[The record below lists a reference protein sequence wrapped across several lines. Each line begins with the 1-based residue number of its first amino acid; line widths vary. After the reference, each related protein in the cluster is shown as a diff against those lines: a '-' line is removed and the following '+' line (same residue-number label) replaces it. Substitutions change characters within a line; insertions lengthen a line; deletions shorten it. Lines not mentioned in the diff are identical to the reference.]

1 MHGLI
6 FVTWEKYLAE
16 RFGTSFLRAYRSA
29 LGETAATSPLASR
42 VYDDGLLLAGVEVVC
57 RLSYVSA
64 GILLHEYGRYFIIN
78 GLTSHLCAYLLNR
91 VNSGKELLFTMRRA
105 HNQLRRMP
113 DGLTPPVFG
122 FELLQAD
129 GDRFIL
135 LYDSHRK
142 LCPVLLGAIEGAA
155 ERFGERVSV
164 SEITCMKHGADACR
178 FEVQFFASAARKPS
192 GETAEQH
199 ARNLAQRQLA
209 DIVFSCLPDTDGIS
223 LLDLYRIMESQRL
236 NREQLRLSTL
246 LEALRH
252 LQYVGLAASTAN
264 QPGDN
269 LTLRRYWRVP
279 TMQGE

>member
-6 FVTWEKYLAE
+6 FVTWEKYLTE

-29 LGETAATSPLASR
+29 LGETSATSPLASR
-42 VYDDGLLLAGVEVVC
+42 VYDDELLLMGVEVAC
-57 RLSYVSA
+57 RLTYVSA
-64 GILLHEYGRYFIIN
+64 GVLLREYGRYFIIN

-105 HNQLRRMP
+105 HGQLRRVP
-113 DGLTPPVFG
+113 DGLTPPIFG

-129 GDRFIL
+129 GDKFIL
-135 LYDSHRK
+135 VYDSHRK

-155 ERFGERVSV
+155 ERFGEEVSV
-164 SEITCMKHGADACR
+164 NELACMKQGADACR
-178 FEVQFFASAARKPS
+178 FEVQFSPSAVKKLPA
-192 GETAEQH
+192 ETAEQR
-199 ARNLAQRQLA
+199 ARSVVQRQLA
-209 DIVFSCLPDTDGIS
+209 DIVFSCLPDKDGIS
-223 LLDLYRIMESQRL
+223 LLELYRIMESKGL

-279 TMQGE
+279 ATQVL